1 MQQQQPTSTGTA
13 HQGVIPNPEG
23 IWCYRCTTCRDVFTS
38 SQGLAG
44 HQGKHKSEG
53 TWIRGA
59 PHEKFFCPSAEIPDL
74 YRQLGTRKSTPTV
87 LRGEGNFYRL
97 RNPVVYKPRRLPERP
112 WAVLH
117 QPQQAMVLQVPHV
130 VTSERITS
138 LSIQDQNLFANHP
151 NQLVENTNVDDQE
164 EIDLEL
170 RL

>member
-1 MQQQQPTSTGTA
+1 MQQQPPTSGIA
-13 HQGVIPNPEG
+13 HQGIIPNPKG

-44 HQGKHKSEG
+44 HQRKHKSQG

-59 PHEKFFCPSAEIPDL
+59 PHEKFFCPSAGLPNL

-87 LRGEGNFYRL
+87 LRGQGRFYRL
-97 RNPVVYKPRRLPERP
+97 RNPMVYGPRRLPGRP
-112 WAVLH
+112 RAVLY

-130 VTSERITS
+130 VAYARIAP
-138 LSIQDQNLFANHP
+138 LLIQDQNLFANRP

-164 EIDLEL
+164 ELDLEL